1 MVKKFHINTVL
12 LFIFPL
18 RIMDTFF
25 SAAYHPI
32 GVFLDESI
40 QSYSSN
46 TVQLSL
52 ALALGIKYNK
62 VWWYVIVYCLV
73 NDIIKL
79 RDYIF
84 LIMKEKFSILLS

>member
-1 MVKKFHINTVL
+1 MINKTVL
-12 LFIFPL
+12 KWLKNSILILFYYLFIFPL

-62 VWWYVIVYCLV
+62 VC
-73 NDIIKL
+73 
-79 RDYIF
+79 
-84 LIMKEKFSILLS
+84 